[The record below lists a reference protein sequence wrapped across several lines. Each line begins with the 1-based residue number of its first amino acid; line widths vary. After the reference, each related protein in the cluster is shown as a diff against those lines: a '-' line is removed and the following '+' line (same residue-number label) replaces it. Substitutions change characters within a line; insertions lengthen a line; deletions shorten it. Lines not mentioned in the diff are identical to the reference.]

1 MKTLRLLGSFLLA
14 NLACAC
20 FSIWP
25 DLNPRDLTAAVR
37 DTRSIEL
44 SWKPPKAH
52 KWESLI
58 YEIRVNGRFNQKT
71 GNTHVTIYDLTPS
84 TEYKFRV
91 LTVNTNY
98 ELVSPGSSVTE
109 TTPDQADLNPSELT
123 AVVLNLTSVQLS
135 WMRPKVSV
143 TKPPFFCIFRNG
155 TPMRITVR
163 RNIDII
169 GLTPHTKYVFG
180 VKTIHSNDDY
190 IEPGVNVTV
199 STDDPS
205 T

>member
-1 MKTLRLLGSFLLA
+1 MSLMMDSSENPKRQANKLLVPVIASSSSELLPGTRLFASFSKTQK
-14 NLACAC
+14 
-20 FSIWP
+20 
-25 DLNPRDLTAAVR
+25 
-37 DTRSIEL
+37 IEI
-44 SWKPPKAH
+44 A
-52 KWESLI
+52 
-58 YEIRVNGRFNQKT
+58 
-71 GNTHVTIYDLTPS
+71 TP
-84 TEYKFRV
+84 
-91 LTVNTNY
+91 
-98 ELVSPGSSVTE
+98 
-109 TTPDQADLNPSELT
+109 DLNPSELT

-163 RNIDII
+163 RKVDII

-180 VKTIHSNDDY
+180 VQTIHSNDDY